1 MGRSQSG
8 SPKLSLGRSL
18 PRVRVH
24 SPSLWRK
31 SAANCFENDQQA
43 AEFLGD
49 GGDTDNLIYNE
60 RGNKV
65 MVVVDSS
72 LESKAA
78 LEWAL
83 SYAIQDH
90 DSIALLHV
98 AKPRRREW
106 SNKKRNARAHELLH
120 SMKNICQMNKPGV
133 EVEVAKVEG
142 KEKGPV
148 IVEAAKQRKV
158 SILVLGQ
165 RKRCVIWRLF
175 RRWDGKRRGSGGGVV
190 DYCIENAPSSCKTVA
205 VRRKSNQL
213 GGYLITTKLHKNFW
227 LLA

>member
-1 MGRSQSG
+1 MGRSHSG

-24 SPSLWRK
+24 SPSLRRK

-49 GGDTDNLIYNE
+49 GGDTDNLINNE

-90 DSIALLHV
+90 DSIVLLV
-98 AKPRRREW
+98 ANPRRREW

-148 IVEAAKQRKV
+148 IVDAAKQHKV

-165 RKRCVIWRLF
+165 RKRCVIWRLL
-175 RRWDGKRRGSGGGVV
+175 RRWGGKRRGSGGGVV

-205 VRRKSNQL
+205 VRRKTNQL

>member
-1 MGRSQSG
+1 MGRSHSG

-24 SPSLWRK
+24 SPSLRRK
-31 SAANCFENDQQA
+31 SAANCFENNQQA

-49 GGDTDNLIYNE
+49 GGDNLIYNE

-90 DSIALLHV
+90 DSIVLLHV

-165 RKRCVIWRLF
+165 RKRRVIWRLL

-190 DYCIENAPSSCKTVA
+190 DYCIENAPSSCKTMA

>member
-1 MGRSQSG
+1 MGRSHSG

-24 SPSLWRK
+24 SPSLRRK

-90 DSIALLHV
+90 DSIVLLH
-98 AKPRRREW
+98 
-106 SNKKRNARAHELLH
+106 
-120 SMKNICQMNKPGV
+120 V

-165 RKRCVIWRLF
+165 RKRCVIWRLL

-190 DYCIENAPSSCKTVA
+190 DYCIENAPSSCKTMA